1 MGKVEPLL
9 EERADAFMR
18 SLCSLLSSTP
28 SSFAN
33 ADIPERPGIYV
44 IYGGAGQPYYI
55 GQSSNL
61 RLLLLVDHRKGNGK
75 SSIFRRKLARIK
87 QLESEPAVTSFIIE
101 KCSLR
106 FLELESEW
114 ERLKLEHF
122 ATAILSPVL
131 NAPAGWYNRAIS
143 PREAGQCL
151 QNALSRVSTSTVAA
165 S

>member
-9 EERADAFMR
+9 EKRAGALTG
-18 SLCSLLSSTP
+18 SLSHLLSSAP

-44 IYGGAGQPYYI
+44 IYDCAGQPYYI
-55 GQSSNL
+55 GQSGNL
-61 RLLLLVDHRKGNGK
+61 RRRLLVDHRKGNGK
-75 SSIFRRKLARIK
+75 SSIFRRKLARLK
-87 QLESEPAVTSFIIE
+87 RLDSEPAVTSYIVE

-114 ERLKLEHF
+114 ERLELEHF

-131 NAPAGWYNRAIS
+131 NAPAGWYNRPIS
-143 PREAGQCL
+143 LWEVG
-151 QNALSRVSTSTVAA
+151 
-165 S
+165 